1 MSGEKPDYERLSEL
15 SMDACFRLVFD
26 QGLTHVNGGFLDM
39 TGYSKTEVLHRP
51 KFIEQLIQ
59 PSSLKEYLATVES
72 LKTGVEE
79 IASLVIRMAHRE
91 GRTLWV
97 ELFLIVAPDEE
108 GHVIGMDGHARDVS
122 QHLQVAD
129 LLSRRTREQA
139 MLLQVQRELLAQ
151 LEQPRSLELIVEKAR
166 DLLNASDC
174 TLYLLAEDNLT
185 LTPVASSG
193 EFAEQIMAMTLQVGE
208 GLTGWVVEHGLPQ
221 RIDHALEDPRA
232 MQVGGTPEDDES
244 MLCAPLQI
252 GERISGALMLGGM
265 PGQFNDDD
273 LDMLVALA
281 QVASLAVAN
290 TQLFSEIQRMAMVDG
305 LTGAYN
311 RNFFNSQLANE
322 INRAKRLNYPLGL
335 LIVDVDDLKMVN
347 DRYGHL
353 AGDELLKVVVKVLQR
368 SIRETDWVARYGG
381 DEFSVVLPGCSPS
394 ELLSI
399 GEKLQQAM
407 RDSSIKLTNG
417 RTLAIKVSIGGAAY
431 PDFVDDVDAL
441 VREAD
446 KAELE
451 AKTILSLPSTLTSA
465 LALTMPRRSC
475 VSPSPGTSLRG
486 LENIPGCPA
495 GRDGAPV
502 R

>member
-1 MSGEKPDYERLSEL
+1 MSEERPDYERLCEFSL
-15 SMDACFRLVFD
+15 DACFRLVFD
-26 QGLTHVNGGFLDM
+26 QGLTHVNSGFLNM
-39 TGYSKTEVLHRP
+39 MGYSKTEVLHRL

-59 PSSLKEYLATVES
+59 PSSLKEYLAAVES
-72 LKTGVEE
+72 LKTGKEE
-79 IASLVIRMAHRE
+79 TASLVIRMAHQE

-97 ELFLIVAPDEE
+97 ELYLLVAMDDE

-122 QHLQVAD
+122 QHLHVAD

-174 TLYLLAEDNLT
+174 TLYLLGEDNVT

-193 EFAEQIMAMTLQVGE
+193 EYTEQVMAMTLQVGE
-208 GLTGWVVEHGLPQ
+208 GLTGWVVEHGIPQ
-221 RIDHALEDPRA
+221 RIDHALEDPRIV
-232 MQVGGTPEDDES
+232 QVGGTPVDDES
-244 MLCAPLQI
+244 LLCAPLQI
-252 GERISGALMLGGM
+252 GDRISGALLLGGM
-265 PGQFNDDD
+265 PGHFNDDD

-290 TQLFSEIQRMAMVDG
+290 TQLFSEIQRMAIVDG

-311 RNFFNSQLANE
+311 RNFFDSQLRNE
-322 INRAKRLNYPLGL
+322 ISRAKRLDYPLGL

-353 AGDELLKVVVKVLQR
+353 AGDQLLKGVVKVLQR
-368 SIRETDWVARYGG
+368 NIRETDWVARYGG

-407 RDSSIKLTNG
+407 RDTSIELMNG
-417 RTLAIKVSIGGAAY
+417 KTLRIKVSIGGASY
-431 PDFVDDVDAL
+431 PDYVDDVGDL

-446 KAELE
+446 EAELE
-451 AKTILSLPSTLTSA
+451 AKQAGGDKIIV
-465 LALTMPRRSC
+465 RSNGKDQ
-475 VSPSPGTSLRG
+475 SGIRQT
-486 LENIPGCPA
+486 
-495 GRDGAPV
+495 
-502 R
+502 

>member
-1 MSGEKPDYERLSEL
+1 MSEVKPDYERLSEL
-15 SMDACFRLVFD
+15 SMDACFRLVFN
-26 QGLTHVNGGFLDM
+26 QGLTHVNHGFIEM
-39 TGYSKTEVLHRP
+39 TGYSKSEVLDRP

-59 PSSLKEYLATVES
+59 PSSLKEYLAAVED
-72 LKTGVEE
+72 LKEGTEE
-79 IASLVIRMAHRE
+79 TMSLVIRMAHRE

-97 ELFLIVAPDEE
+97 ELFLVVATDDEDQ
-108 GHVIGMDGHARDVS
+108 VIGMDGHARDVS

-139 MLLQVQRELLAQ
+139 VLLQVQRELLAQ

-185 LTPVASSG
+185 LSPVASSG
-193 EFAEQIMAMTLQVGE
+193 EFAEEVMAMTIQVGE
-208 GLTGWVVEHGLPQ
+208 GLTGWVVEHGIPQ
-221 RIDHALEDPRA
+221 RIDHALEDPRT

-244 MLCAPLQI
+244 LLCAPLQI
-252 GERISGALMLGGM
+252 GDRISGALLLGGM
-265 PGQFNDDD
+265 PGHFNDED

-290 TQLFSEIQRMAMVDG
+290 TQLFSEIQRMAIVDG

-311 RNFFNSQLANE
+311 RNFFDSQLRNE
-322 INRAKRLNYPLGL
+322 ISRAKRLDYPLGL

-353 AGDELLKVVVKVLQR
+353 VGDQLLKGVVKVLQR

-394 ELLSI
+394 ELLNI

-407 RDSSIKLTNG
+407 RDTSIELSNS
-417 RTLAIKVSIGGAAY
+417 RTIPMKVSIGGAAY
-431 PDFVDDVDAL
+431 PDYVDDVDDL

-446 KAELE
+446 EAELE
-451 AKTILSLPSTLTSA
+451 AKQAGGDRIIV
-465 LALTMPRRSC
+465 RS
-475 VSPSPGTSLRG
+475 
-486 LENIPGCPA
+486 
-495 GRDGAPV
+495 DGKDQTAIHQP
-502 R
+502 